1 MASWGY
7 KGQHKRSVSI
17 GGHATSLRLEPEFWT
32 ALQTMADE
40 EDISLARKLAQI
52 DSSKYGRS
60 LASAC
65 RVACFKWALQ
75 KQPK

>member
-1 MASWGY
+1 MWGY
-7 KGQHKRSVSI
+7 KGHRKRSISI

-32 ALQTMADE
+32 ALQMMADE
-40 EDISLARKLAQI
+40 NKISLAKQLAQI
-52 DSSKYGRS
+52 DSAKYGRS

-65 RVACFKWALQ
+65 RVACFKWALT